1 MIFVFRIQKDRNTLT
16 EQSVSLYE
24 ESLHGIALR
33 IDLNRCNLQNF
44 PVGASPNPPR
54 GIYILHIL
62 LHFCTDRPN
71 FAAPMISEIQLL
83 HFFSTT
89 YFRIH
94 WSPHWHYQILQ
105 LEKVQCSAEK
115 WFLLSQQHDYHAW
128 EFTIK
133 FRRHTGYVL
142 QSITWSTIIIYPTTQ
157 PVFHCSIC

>member
-1 MIFVFRIQKDRNTLT
+1 MKSPLMPCISIGVATVGARGLQKDQNTLI
-16 EQSVSLYE
+16 EQSFTVIQQSLCK
-24 ESLHGIALR
+24 SALR

-94 WSPHWHYQILQ
+94 WSPH
-105 LEKVQCSAEK
+105 
-115 WFLLSQQHDYHAW
+115 
-128 EFTIK
+128 
-133 FRRHTGYVL
+133 
-142 QSITWSTIIIYPTTQ
+142 
-157 PVFHCSIC
+157 